1 MSKKK
6 LYLSDDKEL
15 AGVCGGIAEYFD
27 WDATVVRVYNVL
39 LSLLTSCF
47 LGLFLYII
55 MATIVPKKTE
65 YEK

>member
-1 MSKKK
+1 MSNKK
-6 LYLSDDKEL
+6 LYLSNDKKL
-15 AGVCGGIAEYFD
+15 AGVCGGVAEYFD
-27 WDATVVRVYNVL
+27 LDVTLVRVGYVL

>member
-27 WDATVVRVYNVL
+27 WDATVVRVYYVL

-55 MATIVPKKTE
+55 MAIIVPKKTE

>member
-27 WDATVVRVYNVL
+27 WDATVVRVYYVL

-65 YEK
+65 FEK